1 MSKIY
6 NKLADSLAMLAPLVR
21 MPVHRRTESFVI
33 ERLDTPAKER
43 TRHDQDTF
51 VFLDDEDNV
60 FRHKENYEQEN
71 LSAIDF
77 GPEEDEYED
86 NGNPLV

>member
-33 ERLDTPAKER
+33 ERLDTLAKEI
-43 TRHDQDTF
+43 TWHDQDTF

-60 FRHKENYEQEN
+60 FRYKEHDEQEKEKACWADPTF
-71 LSAIDF
+71 SPDS
-77 GPEEDEYED
+77 PVQ
-86 NGNPLV
+86 P